1 MGCTDPGH
9 SPELRPGERAQGE
22 HAFMTLLINSAPAV
36 KHHVQTDNRNE
47 YLTVLQ
53 TLPTRME
60 FTLKDTVDLGEGF
73 NGIFEI

>member
-1 MGCTDPGH
+1 
-9 SPELRPGERAQGE
+9 
-22 HAFMTLLINSAPAV
+22 MTLLINSAPAV